1 MKTRFNNRHT
11 WKDIVNIN
19 GVCYAEELPISGEK
33 DGDEDDVYYQLDD
46 FYEAVAKKYSV
57 DVDDI
62 KTYMMD
68 DIEFDPR
75 MLPWGAE
82 DCGCYIDGVAEW
94 LA

>member
-1 MKTRFNNRHT
+1 M
-11 WKDIVNIN
+11 
-19 GVCYAEELPISGEK
+19 
-33 DGDEDDVYYQLDD
+33 YYQLDD